1 MKIAEKLLINFY
13 SEIIQYLDSIKKLTE
28 NDPDAKS
35 YYNELGKNLYNA
47 EISGLISDDEIT
59 QKAFL
64 KLFKRL
70 DQISKDIRDMDLG
83 MSFDDASDFYD
94 NFKSESRL
102 REGKEVK
109 EFTETDFN
117 RQRYYLEENID
128 PKSQRSHKGKSGKFG
143 SAYKKLIEKQEGI
156 RKIYSDINDVLAGT
170 DVPDVE
176 WTDDGKKMW
185 RYLMT
190 VRKPVELLSS
200 TTNKERKADWIKST
214 FKLPPPVIFRRS
226 HDKHEFSEP
235 GAVLIDNKPETIE
248 SWEEKG
254 GIGILHKNADDTI
267 KQLQKLGI

>member
-28 NDPDAKS
+28 NDPDAKR
-35 YYNELGKNLYNA
+35 YYNELGKNLYDA
-47 EISGLISDDEIT
+47 EISGLISDDEAT

-94 NFKSESRL
+94 NFKSEVRL
-102 REGKEVK
+102 RENKE
-109 EFTETDFN
+109 N
-117 RQRYYLEENID
+117 L
-128 PKSQRSHKGKSGKFG
+128 S
-143 SAYKKLIEKQEGI
+143 KQEKTI
-156 RKIYSDINDVLAGT
+156 KKIYSDINDVLAGT

-176 WTDDGKKMW
+176 WTDDGKKLW

-214 FKLPPPVIFRRS
+214 FRLPPPVIFRRS